1 MAGKI
6 VGFFGFQRSGKTLLA
21 SILAE
26 HLRQTHEIPV
36 YTNMSVENWTSIKSI
51 SDIPFDFEP
60 KTVLVDEIYFS
71 LDSRAW
77 KDNTSSSIFLNTIGK
92 QNILFMYT
100 AISPDMVE
108 MRLREQTELIFIAKN
123 ITEEFIE
130 YMVIDTYRKTS
141 NSILLKKNENVFNY
155 VKYDTLQ
162 VPNLVKFDIDYKKFF
177 KLEDE
182 KENDTKWNSKLK
194 KATW

>member
-26 HLRQTHEIPV
+26 YLRRDYEIPV
-36 YTNMSVENWTSIKSI
+36 YTNMSVENWTTIYAI
-51 SDIPFDFEP
+51 SEIPFDF
-60 KTVLVDEIYFS
+60 KQKVVLVDELYFS
-71 LDSRAW
+71 LDSRTW

-92 QNILFMYT
+92 QDILFLYT

-123 ITEEFIE
+123 ISSEYIE
-130 YMVIDTYRKTS
+130 YLVIDTYRKTS
-141 NSILLKKNENVFNY
+141 NKFLLKKTNQTFEY
-155 VKYDTLQ
+155 VKYNTLQ
-162 VPNLVKFDIDYKKFF
+162 VPSMIKFDIDYNKFF
-177 KLEDE
+177 NLER
-182 KENDTKWNSKLK
+182 NDKKWNSESK
-194 KATW
+194 KVIW